1 MKTYLC
7 QRSYSLQNTKWS
19 QISNHFSSFLRNLQH
34 TLIVNSRISV
44 VLFIPTHSSCPE
56 TWILWQ
62 SESLRPLNAVHSKL
76 SSSIASIVTGVLDV
90 GYVQSLTVIFH
101 LNSLYEYH
109 HAPMTTRNYDS
120 FYISNVKVKS
130 RRLPKLFFIKYSSET
145 IQR

>member
-1 MKTYLC
+1 MYYWSVLSKMKTYLC

-19 QISNHFSSFLRNLQH
+19 QISSHFSSFLRNLQH

-62 SESLRPLNAVHSKL
+62 SDSLRPLNAVHSKL

-109 HAPMTTRNYDS
+109 HAPMTTIRIPFIFPMLRLNHDDFRNY
-120 FYISNVKVKS
+120 F
-130 RRLPKLFFIKYSSET
+130 L
-145 IQR
+145 

>member
-1 MKTYLC
+1 MKRLRQARKHNSTYMYYWSVLSKKKTYLC

-19 QISNHFSSFLRNLQH
+19 QISSHFSSFLRNLQH

-76 SSSIASIVTGVLDV
+76 SSSIASIVTGVRSIVDRNFSFKFPLWISPRSYDYPQL
-90 GYVQSLTVIFH
+90 GFL
-101 LNSLYEYH
+101 LY
-109 HAPMTTRNYDS
+109 
-120 FYISNVKVKS
+120 F
-130 RRLPKLFFIKYSSET
+130 
-145 IQR
+145 QC